1 MTVALVLNRG
11 NRTAR
16 VLWDSAYLL
25 SDLRTEVLGPGVKG
39 KVKLQ
44 VRRRY
49 VWVLFLSEF

>member
-1 MTVALVLNRG
+1 VASVLYRG

-25 SDLRTEVLGPGVKG
+25 SDLRTEVLTGPGVKG